1 MNDLGFYQVFEL
13 NVDFTERV
21 REEITPLFETDEYV
35 PDGDHTRHHE
45 TDNLSVWGNGHIPFE
60 DCGPWTQKFIKLFD
74 DRSSSTKRRR
84 SSVPYSLMFDWRTV
98 YYSCFPI
105 SHW

>member
-60 DCGPWTQKFIKLFD
+60 DCGPWTQIFIKLFD
-74 DRSSSTKRRR
+74 DNFLEQLTNITEKAEN
-84 SSVPYSLMFDWRTV
+84 LANK
-98 YYSCFPI
+98 I
-105 SHW
+105 AN